1 MNVVL
6 ARWVSLLWGLVLLA
20 SSCLSQATTYQDWWS
35 NPQLSGM
42 GLNIGQQGKNIF
54 VTWFMYD
61 GKGDPSFLLFFGDLN
76 DSQSLTAELRRYY
89 GPEPSGYD
97 ESLWYSEVVGTA
109 TISFSGVAAG
119 TFSYQ
124 YGGMSGSFPIQ
135 RYTFR
140 NINLSGTYDG
150 LTAGTD
156 SNCGANNGT
165 WVATEVD
172 SITHNGNDFALTL
185 TDEESNVYNIQM
197 DLTQHG
203 THFTGSG
210 SFSGP
215 NTGTFSV
222 TDMQLVDGSLVFNYV
237 AIDPS
242 GCRSDG
248 TTVAIRRAF

>member
-1 MNVVL
+1 M
-6 ARWVSLLWGLVLLA
+6 SLTANLG
-20 SSCLSQATTYQDWWS
+20 
-35 NPQLSGM
+35 G
-42 GLNIGQQGKNIF
+42 G
-54 VTWFMYD
+54 YD

-97 ESLWYSEVVGTA
+97 ESLWSSEVVGTA

-135 RYTFR
+135 RYTFQ
-140 NINLSGTYDG
+140 NIDLSGTYDG

-165 WVATEVD
+165 WVAREVD
-172 SITHNGNDFALTL
+172 SITHSGNDFALTL
-185 TDEESNVYNIQM
+185 TDEESNVYNIEM

-203 THFTGSG
+203 THFAGSG

-215 NTGTFSV
+215 NTGSFSV
-222 TDMQLVDGSLVFNYV
+222 TDMQLVDGSLVYKYV